1 MEIIKEKFIDK
12 VFGDEVEYVIIK
24 NEEEKILIFQ
34 YFNKI
39 NIIKIDT
46 VKDLIENL
54 IECKLLSEYL
64 QDTLDEQ
71 DDYIEELENQAD
83 IYNEETN
90 YMNVNS
96 FSQKSLKN

>member
-1 MEIIKEKFIDK
+1 MEMIKEKFIDK

-34 YFNKI
+34 YSNKI

-83 IYNEETN
+83 IYNEED
-90 YMNVNS
+90 
-96 FSQKSLKN
+96 

>member
-34 YFNKI
+34 YSNKI

-71 DDYIEELENQAD
+71 DYYIEELENQAD
-83 IYNEETN
+83 IYNEED
-90 YMNVNS
+90 
-96 FSQKSLKN
+96 

>member
-34 YFNKI
+34 YSNKI

-46 VKDLIENL
+46 VKDPIENL

-83 IYNEETN
+83 IYNEED
-90 YMNVNS
+90 
-96 FSQKSLKN
+96 

>member
-24 NEEEKILIFQ
+24 DKEEKILIFQ
-34 YFNKI
+34 YANKI

-46 VKDLIENL
+46 VKDLVENL

-64 QDTLDEQ
+64 KDTIDEQ
-71 DDYIEELENQAD
+71 DDYIEELENQVQEL
-83 IYNEETN
+83 I
-90 YMNVNS
+90 
-96 FSQKSLKN
+96 LL

>member
-24 NEEEKILIFQ
+24 NKEEKILIFQ
-34 YFNKI
+34 YSNKI

-46 VKDLIENL
+46 VKDLVENL

-64 QDTLDEQ
+64 KDTIDEQ

-83 IYNEETN
+83 IYNEED
-90 YMNVNS
+90 
-96 FSQKSLKN
+96 

>member
-34 YFNKI
+34 YSNKI

-46 VKDLIENL
+46 VKDLVENL

-64 QDTLDEQ
+64 KDTIDEQ
-71 DDYIEELENQAD
+71 DDYIEESSRH
-83 IYNEETN
+83 I
-90 YMNVNS
+90 
-96 FSQKSLKN
+96 

>member
-24 NEEEKILIFQ
+24 DKEEKILIFQ
-34 YFNKI
+34 YANKI

-46 VKDLIENL
+46 VKDLVENL
-54 IECKLLSEYL
+54 IGCKLLSEYL
-64 QDTLDEQ
+64 KDTIDEQ

-83 IYNEETN
+83 IYNEED
-90 YMNVNS
+90 
-96 FSQKSLKN
+96 

>member
-1 MEIIKEKFIDK
+1 MEIIKEKFTDK

-24 NEEEKILIFQ
+24 DKEEKILIFQ
-34 YFNKI
+34 YANKI

-64 QDTLDEQ
+64 KDTVDEQ

-83 IYNEETN
+83 IYNEED
-90 YMNVNS
+90 
-96 FSQKSLKN
+96 

>member
-34 YFNKI
+34 YSNKI

-83 IYNEETN
+83 ISKE
-90 YMNVNS
+90 NS
-96 FSQKSLKN
+96 

>member
-34 YFNKI
+34 YSNKI

-71 DDYIEELENQAD
+71 DYYIEELENQTD
-83 IYNEETN
+83 IYNEED
-90 YMNVNS
+90 
-96 FSQKSLKN
+96 

>member
-34 YFNKI
+34 YSNKI
-39 NIIKIDT
+39 NIIIIDT

-83 IYNEETN
+83 IYNEED
-90 YMNVNS
+90 
-96 FSQKSLKN
+96 

>member
-24 NEEEKILIFQ
+24 DKEEKILIFQ
-34 YFNKI
+34 YANKI

-46 VKDLIENL
+46 VKDFVENL

-64 QDTLDEQ
+64 KDTIDEQ

-83 IYNEETN
+83 IYNEED
-90 YMNVNS
+90 
-96 FSQKSLKN
+96 

>member
-34 YFNKI
+34 YSNKI

-54 IECKLLSEYL
+54 IECKLLSECL

-83 IYNEETN
+83 IYNEED
-90 YMNVNS
+90 
-96 FSQKSLKN
+96 

>member
-24 NEEEKILIFQ
+24 DKEEKILIFQ
-34 YFNKI
+34 YANKI

-83 IYNEETN
+83 IYNEED
-90 YMNVNS
+90 
-96 FSQKSLKN
+96 

>member
-24 NEEEKILIFQ
+24 NKKKKILIFQ
-34 YFNKI
+34 YSNKI

-83 IYNEETN
+83 IYNEED
-90 YMNVNS
+90 
-96 FSQKSLKN
+96 

>member
-1 MEIIKEKFIDK
+1 MEIIKKKFIDK

-24 NEEEKILIFQ
+24 DKEEKILIFQ
-34 YFNKI
+34 YANKI

-46 VKDLIENL
+46 VKDLVENL

-64 QDTLDEQ
+64 KDTIDEQ

-83 IYNEETN
+83 IYNEED
-90 YMNVNS
+90 
-96 FSQKSLKN
+96 

>member
-34 YFNKI
+34 YSNKI
-39 NIIKIDT
+39 IIIKIDT

-83 IYNEETN
+83 IYNEED
-90 YMNVNS
+90 
-96 FSQKSLKN
+96 

>member
-1 MEIIKEKFIDK
+1 MEIIEEKFTDK

-24 NEEEKILIFQ
+24 DKEEKILIFQ
-34 YFNKI
+34 YENKI

-64 QDTLDEQ
+64 KDTVDEQ

-83 IYNEETN
+83 IYNEED
-90 YMNVNS
+90 
-96 FSQKSLKN
+96 

>member
-1 MEIIKEKFIDK
+1 MEIIKEKFTDK

-24 NEEEKILIFQ
+24 DKEEKILIFQ
-34 YFNKI
+34 YANKI

-46 VKDLIENL
+46 VKDLVENL

-64 QDTLDEQ
+64 KDTIDEQ

-83 IYNEETN
+83 IYNEED
-90 YMNVNS
+90 
-96 FSQKSLKN
+96 

>member
-34 YFNKI
+34 YSNKI

-71 DDYIEELENQAD
+71 DDYIE
-83 IYNEETN
+83 
-90 YMNVNS
+90 S
-96 FSQKSLKN
+96 KN

>member
-24 NEEEKILIFQ
+24 DKEEKILIFQ
-34 YFNKI
+34 YSNKI

-83 IYNEETN
+83 IYNEED
-90 YMNVNS
+90 
-96 FSQKSLKN
+96 

>member
-34 YFNKI
+34 YSNKI

-71 DDYIEELENQAD
+71 DDYIEELENKAD
-83 IYNEETN
+83 IYNEED
-90 YMNVNS
+90 
-96 FSQKSLKN
+96 

>member
-34 YFNKI
+34 YSNKI

-83 IYNEETN
+83 IYNEED
-90 YMNVNS
+90 
-96 FSQKSLKN
+96 

>member
-24 NEEEKILIFQ
+24 DKEEKILIFQ
-34 YFNKI
+34 YANKI

-46 VKDLIENL
+46 VKDLVENL

-64 QDTLDEQ
+64 KDTIDEQ
-71 DDYIEELENQAD
+71 DDFIEELENQAD
-83 IYNEETN
+83 IYNEEE
-90 YMNVNS
+90 
-96 FSQKSLKN
+96 

>member
-34 YFNKI
+34 YSNKI

-64 QDTLDEQ
+64 QDTIDEQ

-83 IYNEETN
+83 IYNEED
-90 YMNVNS
+90 
-96 FSQKSLKN
+96 

>member
-1 MEIIKEKFIDK
+1 MLK
-12 VFGDEVEYVIIK
+12 VHANIPAP
-24 NEEEKILIFQ
+24 
-34 YFNKI
+34 I

-83 IYNEETN
+83 IYNEED
-90 YMNVNS
+90 
-96 FSQKSLKN
+96 

>member
-12 VFGDEVEYVIIK
+12 VFGVEVEYVIIK
-24 NEEEKILIFQ
+24 DKEEKILIFQ
-34 YFNKI
+34 YANKI

-46 VKDLIENL
+46 VKDLVENL

-64 QDTLDEQ
+64 KDTIDEQ

-83 IYNEETN
+83 IYNEED
-90 YMNVNS
+90 
-96 FSQKSLKN
+96 

>member
-24 NEEEKILIFQ
+24 DKEEKILIFQ
-34 YFNKI
+34 YANKI

-64 QDTLDEQ
+64 KDTVDEQ

-83 IYNEETN
+83 IYNEED
-90 YMNVNS
+90 
-96 FSQKSLKN
+96 

>member
-24 NEEEKILIFQ
+24 DKEEKILIFQ
-34 YFNKI
+34 YANKI

-46 VKDLIENL
+46 VKDLVENL

-64 QDTLDEQ
+64 KDTIDEQ

-83 IYNEETN
+83 IYNEED
-90 YMNVNS
+90 
-96 FSQKSLKN
+96 

>member
-24 NEEEKILIFQ
+24 DKEEKILIFQ
-34 YFNKI
+34 YANKI

-46 VKDLIENL
+46 VKDLVENL

-64 QDTLDEQ
+64 KDTIDEQ
-71 DDYIEELENQAD
+71 DDYNEELENQAD
-83 IYNEETN
+83 IYNEED
-90 YMNVNS
+90 
-96 FSQKSLKN
+96 

>member
-24 NEEEKILIFQ
+24 NKKKKILIFQ
-34 YFNKI
+34 YANKI

-46 VKDLIENL
+46 VKDLVENL

-64 QDTLDEQ
+64 KDTIDEQ

-83 IYNEETN
+83 IYNEED
-90 YMNVNS
+90 
-96 FSQKSLKN
+96 

>member
-24 NEEEKILIFQ
+24 DKEEKILIFQ
-34 YFNKI
+34 YANKI

-46 VKDLIENL
+46 VKDLVENL

-64 QDTLDEQ
+64 KDIIDEQ
-71 DDYIEELENQAD
+71 DDYIEELENQAN
-83 IYNEETN
+83 IYNEED
-90 YMNVNS
+90 
-96 FSQKSLKN
+96 

>member
-83 IYNEETN
+83 IYNEED
-90 YMNVNS
+90 
-96 FSQKSLKN
+96 

>member
-34 YFNKI
+34 YANKI

-83 IYNEETN
+83 IYNEED
-90 YMNVNS
+90 
-96 FSQKSLKN
+96 

>member
-34 YFNKI
+34 YSNKI

-64 QDTLDEQ
+64 KDTIDEQ

-83 IYNEETN
+83 IYNEED
-90 YMNVNS
+90 
-96 FSQKSLKN
+96 